1 MTATKRPPRRW
12 SASTRS
18 TRATPRTG
26 ASSSSSRAARPAE
39 SSPAPWGELAQR
51 RARADRPEVA
61 QPADQSWPPLPR
73 PAAVAWASRRWPW
86 AKTGRTS
93 ATDSAG
99 GKRSSRSANG
109 SAITPSSS
117 ACLASSSWSSRTS
130 WPAPASTPKYV
141 PPFIP
146 TALIAAPLGA
156 QFKLGVIIY
165 HNSRRPIRRRVI
177 LSFVK
182 LRFATSSLAS
192 FV

>member
-73 PAAVAWASRRWPW
+73 PAAVAWAWAVAARLRLRRG
-86 AKTGRTS
+86 A
-93 ATDSAG
+93 AG
-99 GKRSSRSANG
+99 SPGCRRRRG
-109 SAITPSSS
+109 H
-117 ACLASSSWSSRTS
+117 CHG
-130 WPAPASTPKYV
+130 PAPM
-141 PPFIP
+141 
-146 TALIAAPLGA
+146 AAAEQWGAWTTSRGQGPAPSGADPLGDDTGGCVVDGLCVHA
-156 QFKLGVIIY
+156 YAYVYPCVRACMCACRGRACFPHSHGG
-165 HNSRRPIRRRVI
+165 
-177 LSFVK
+177 
-182 LRFATSSLAS
+182 
-192 FV
+192 